1 MRSHDTLDREHA
13 PSSSTPDTWH
23 KVGSSALA
31 YFGETPAPTKPTE
44 PEGFDHLF
52 PFNQL
57 SAELILNNTKTAEEA
72 VELARD
78 LDPEDPY
85 RDYAL
90 SQLSLHYL
98 KEKDLSHAYELIG
111 DITELGV
118 AVHALSKLV
127 IFEDDNHTGMVELDQ
142 LEQQLHDLAIEAYD
156 EAPTTERA
164 KAICEAS
171 EALPADKEL
180 RLFAR
185 IAMAEH
191 PEILPPQEPD
201 DML

>member
-1 MRSHDTLDREHA
+1 MRIHETLDRESA
-13 PSSSTPDTWH
+13 PPPPEQWR
-23 KVGSSALA
+23 KVGNSALA
-31 YFGETPAPTKPTE
+31 YFGEAPTPTNPAE

-57 SAELILNNTKTAEEA
+57 SADIILDNTKNAEDA
-72 VELARD
+72 IELART
-78 LDPEDPY
+78 LDSDDPY

-98 KEKDLSHAYELIG
+98 QQGDLPHAYELIG
-111 DITELGV
+111 DITEPGA
-118 AVHALSKLV
+118 AVHMLSKLV
-127 IFEDDNHTGMVELDQ
+127 IFEDDNQTGTLELDQ
-142 LEQQLHDLAIEAYD
+142 IEQQLHDLAIEAYD

-164 KAICEAS
+164 RAICEAS
-171 EALPADKEL
+171 EALPADKDL

-185 IAMAEH
+185 VAMAEH